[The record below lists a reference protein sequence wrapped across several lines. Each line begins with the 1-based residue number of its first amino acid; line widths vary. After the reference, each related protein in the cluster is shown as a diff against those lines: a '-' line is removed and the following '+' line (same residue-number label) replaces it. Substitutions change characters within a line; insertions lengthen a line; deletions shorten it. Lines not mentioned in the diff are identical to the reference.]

1 MDKKNVFG
9 CVILICLSIL
19 IAGCWDRR
27 ELQDRNFILAVG
39 IDMADVHTPIETF
52 TQPHGSKRYRLS
64 LQILKLGAGGDG
76 KEKSKTYVISNTGD
90 SFFEMVR
97 DMLGQT
103 SKSLWFEHVQVIIIS
118 EAVLRQTGLGELL
131 DFFKRDS
138 EMRSRM
144 HVYVT
149 SGVAKSLLEYIPP
162 NKEPGGIYLSNIV
175 DLHVKNVHVAG
186 KRTDLASLALYS
198 DNNANLVV
206 SRIEMVD
213 KVVKLGGLAIFKK
226 DKFIGYVD
234 EDAVAGIKYMFGSEK
249 SAIVTIPCPDH
260 SDHQVIF
267 ELFRHDTRLRPH
279 VDGDTIYFTLDIN
292 MYGNIGELQGDIAL
306 DNTMD
311 PQYVNNLESAFADE
325 IKRTVLYSQQ
335 IIQKKMRVDILNLFA
350 TKLKAYEP
358 DTWAKVKDQ
367 WDEIYP
373 DIPLIISVNVSIR
386 NIGSHK

>member
-1 MDKKNVFG
+1 VISG
-9 CVILICLSIL
+9 VILICLAIL
-19 IAGCWDRR
+19 TAGCWDRR
-27 ELQDRNFILAVG
+27 ELQERNFVLAVG
-39 IDMADVHTPIETF
+39 IDMADVYNPIETF

-64 LQILKLGAGGDG
+64 LQILNLGTGGDG
-76 KEKSKTYVISNTGD
+76 KDKSNTYVLSNTGE

-97 DMLGQT
+97 DMLGQS

-149 SGVAKSLLEYIPP
+149 SGEARPLLEYIPP
-162 NKEPGGIYLSNIV
+162 NKEPGGIYLSNII
-175 DLHVKNVHVAG
+175 DLHAKNIHVAG
-186 KRTDLASLALYS
+186 KRTDLASIIRYL
-198 DNNANLVV
+198 DNDSNLVV
-206 SRIEMVD
+206 SRIEMAG

-226 DKFIGYVD
+226 DRFMGYVD
-234 EDAVAGIKYMFGSEK
+234 EDTVAGIKYMFASEK

-260 SDHQVIF
+260 VDHQVIF

-279 VDGDTIYFTLDIN
+279 VEGDTIYFTLDIN
-292 MYGNIGELQGDIAL
+292 MYGNIGEFQGDTAL

-311 PQYVNNLESAFADE
+311 PRYVHKLENAFADE
-325 IKRTVLYSQQ
+325 IRRTVLYSDR
-335 IIQKKMRVDILNLFA
+335 ILQKEMKVDILNLFA
-350 TKLKAYEP
+350 AKLKAYEP
-358 DTWAKVKDQ
+358 NTWEKVKDQ

-373 DIPLIISVNVSIR
+373 DIPLVISVNVWIQ